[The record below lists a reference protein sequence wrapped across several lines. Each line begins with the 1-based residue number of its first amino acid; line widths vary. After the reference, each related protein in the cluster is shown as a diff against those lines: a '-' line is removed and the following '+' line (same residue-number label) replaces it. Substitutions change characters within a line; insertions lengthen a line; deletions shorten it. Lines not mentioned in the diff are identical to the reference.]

1 MAKFGEANFIAD
13 GRYALEEVCWKV
25 FCLHTDWFLKY
36 LSADWLLVTEE
47 LLQRWLFVL
56 WLKLYQFSG
65 CLCPES
71 FTSSLTTCLLKKAGP
86 SLWLLA
92 RWKKVLPVVFLYPEE
107 VLTPHS
113 LFIFCWLTACCLL
126 TIVWKQN
133 PFLPTWKSSYKQ
145 IIVFLFQSFQAF
157 LIPFH
162 SGHIITLTLDILSF
176 FFFFKVAFE
185 FRPAPVATKH
195 LQRDSNSAV
204 HQSMLASSVSRK
216 RNPCFANES
225 GNCSAHAL
233 FRSVVVLGANVKPG
247 KRLASQ
253 TAGTEAWDTHTAQ
266 D

>member
-1 MAKFGEANFIAD
+1 MAVCLLTK
-13 GRYALEEVCWKV
+13 ALPV
-25 FCLHTDWFLKY
+25 L
-36 LSADWLLVTEE
+36 WLLVSWE
-47 LLQRWLFVL
+47 LYKQLDYL
-56 WLKLYQFSG
+56 S
-65 CLCPES
+65 PEKS
-71 FTSSLTTCLLKKAGP
+71 WTITLTSCSL
-86 SLWLLA
+86 
-92 RWKKVLPVVFLYPEE
+92 KKVLPVVFLYPEE

-113 LFIFCWLTACCLL
+113 LFYILLANCLL
-126 TIVWKQN
+126 SFDHCLKTEPILTNVEVKLQTN
-133 PFLPTWKSSYKQ
+133 HSFSFSEFSSISHPILLWPHYH
-145 IIVFLFQSFQAF
+145 
-157 LIPFH
+157 PH
-162 SGHIITLTLDILSF
+162 SRYSL

-253 TAGTEAWDTHTAQ
+253 TAGTEAWDTHTQ
-266 D
+266 LRTSLEMKPGSPRKSPST